1 MLDRPVYLPRHT
13 NEEGR
18 IVIDVGVIGFGLAGA
33 SFHAPLVAAVER
45 LRLAAIVTS
54 RSADVAKAFPGVAV
68 VPSAEALIADPS
80 IGLVV
85 IATPND
91 LHAPL
96 ARAALEAGKHVV
108 IDKPFAV
115 DPADGEELITL
126 AKERELVLSVFHNR
140 RWDADFLTVR
150 EVLDGGALGEVMLA
164 ELRWDRFRPAIKPGW
179 REATVEK
186 GGGMLADLGPHLIDQ
201 ALQLFGRPEAIAADL
216 AAQRPNVVVDDY
228 FELTLHYGKRRVILS
243 ASTLVVSPRPRFS
256 LHGTQGSFVKHGLDP
271 QEAVL
276 RAGATANDAG
286 FGEEAPEAFGTLTLG
301 EGQPELVP
309 SVRGDWRRYYEGVAD
324 AILDGA
330 APPVDPVDALTGL
343 RLIALARQSAAEGR
357 KLSLA

>member
-1 MLDRPVYLPRHT
+1 MV
-13 NEEGR
+13 
-18 IVIDVGVIGFGLAGA
+18 DVGVIGFGLAGA
-33 SFHAPLVAAVER
+33 SFHAPLVDAVER

-54 RSADVAKAFPGVAV
+54 RTEEAARKFPNAKV
-68 VPSAEALIADPS
+68 VQGAEALIANPS

-115 DPADGEELITL
+115 DPADGEALIAL
-126 AKERELVLSVFHNR
+126 AKQRGLVLSVFHNR
-140 RWDADFLTVR
+140 RWDADFLTVLD
-150 EVLDGGALGEVMLA
+150 VLAGGGLGDVMLA

-179 REATVEK
+179 REAMVDQ

-201 ALQLFGRPEAIAADL
+201 ALQLFGKPEAIAADL
-216 AAQRPNVVVDDY
+216 AAQRMGVVVDDY
-228 FELTLHYGKRRVILS
+228 FELTFHYGERRVILS

-286 FGEEAPEAFGTLTLG
+286 YGEEAPEAFGILTPA
-301 EGQPELVP
+301 EGGPELVP
-309 SVRGDWRRYYEGVAD
+309 SVRGDWRLYYEGMAD

-330 APPVDPVDALTGL
+330 PPPVDPADALLGL
-343 RLIALARQSAAEGR
+343 RLIALARQSASEGR
-357 KLSLA
+357 TLALG